1 MSTVV
6 LEMQSLGPQH
16 RNFELEFDMTSKT
29 APMYGTPDR
38 WAPSSQGNH
47 SSMASPVYMG
57 FPMANARPSDSQY
70 PLHTKFEQ
78 TNTNDHDYRHDFKP
92 QPGMNAPLGVSTADV
107 YPSPAMFTASN
118 AQLNQY
124 DSATISP
131 LDTRFDVDHASPGS
145 DTKLSFDSHM
155 HHAVSPNYPTFINDT
170 EPPSSKRR
178 CDSLQSNGFES
189 HSPAMPQAQV
199 GRRRGS
205 EYAEPG
211 SARAVYLEKNRKAA
225 SKCRS
230 KQKRQQE
237 ELVETARDVERRN
250 KILKAEVEMLKS
262 GMRDL
267 MELVGQ
273 HTNCPDARLKLYVQ
287 READRLATGFQRNTM
302 ASPLS
307 GSPYSCSGSID
318 KASSPEEE

>member
-1 MSTVV
+1 MSTAV
-6 LEMQSLGPQH
+6 LGMQSMGVH
-16 RNFELEFDMTSKT
+16 SRNLQLDFDMTSKT
-29 APMYGTPDR
+29 PNLYGTSSS
-38 WAPSSQGNH
+38 WAPSSQREDVA
-47 SSMASPVYMG
+47 MASPLRDYTG
-57 FPMANARPSDSQY
+57 FPAASTRPSDGQFTFDSG
-70 PLHTKFEQ
+70 FEQ
-78 TNTNDHDYRHDFKP
+78 VNANNHDFRNDFK
-92 QPGMNAPLGVSTADV
+92 QQLGINAPLGVPTTDV
-107 YPSPAMFTASN
+107 YSSPASFTASSGPT
-118 AQLNQY
+118 NQY

-131 LDTRFDVDHASPGS
+131 LDTHFKVDHASPGS
-145 DTKLSFDSHM
+145 DAKFQFDSYM
-155 HHAVSPNYPTFINDT
+155 RHAV
-170 EPPSSKRR
+170 PSGLSYYDDAVHPSKRR
-178 CDSLQSNGFES
+178 CDSLQSAIES
-189 HSPAMPQAQV
+189 QSPPMSQAQV

-287 READRLATGFQRNTM
+287 READRLAVGNQRN
-302 ASPLS
+302 ALPSPLS
-307 GSPYSCSGSID
+307 ASSYSGHGSID
-318 KASSPEEE
+318 KASSAEDE